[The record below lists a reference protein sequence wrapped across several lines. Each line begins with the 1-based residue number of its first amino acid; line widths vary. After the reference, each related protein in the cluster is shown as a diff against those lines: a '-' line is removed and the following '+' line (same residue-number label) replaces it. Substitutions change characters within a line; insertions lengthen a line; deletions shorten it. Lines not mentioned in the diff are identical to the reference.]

1 MICVASTCIMVVQH
15 WDKLTSRPIRTAVL
29 HQHLSGG
36 KVTWGRLRV
45 IITMGLVSEKHRNL
59 LFLSDHSIKNSWY
72 AGYTKLLARCWQ
84 QVPDIHYHSA
94 PLVRL
99 QWMHGVEQLDSLCKT
114 KLSMHIIMNTK
125 GWMVLLTSLY
135 PVLFKN
141 VSIF

>member
-1 MICVASTCIMVVQH
+1 MIC
-15 WDKLTSRPIRTAVL
+15 RL
-29 HQHLSGG
+29 H
-36 KVTWGRLRV
+36 KA
-45 IITMGLVSEKHRNL
+45 I
-59 LFLSDHSIKNSWY
+59 
-72 AGYTKLLARCWQ
+72 LARCWQ